1 MKAHKLTVLILT
13 ALLSAACAAKPQK
26 KAETA
31 SSTAS
36 PEPQPTPS
44 PSPSPTPT
52 PEKWAVQLQKL
63 NQDLTQQLVVAS
75 SGMPEKL
82 KFQAMDVLEALK
94 IANDASGIFT
104 NLTPSAHSQ
113 WLELHKNISE
123 TQCANLTAG
132 LKEAFPK
139 PQAQR
144 VIATAMNPEFWT
156 KFCQIAR
163 SQEVRQRYSLRLRA
177 DGAVDFNF
185 AAGESVESKESIT
198 FDLLAPAYVNVHA
211 FQKIEATL
219 ASERVQA
226 KLGEKFIQFKNL
238 LPAVQGLNEWYAWA
252 TALESVRNDILAT
265 LKAMPE
271 LPQETDRKL
280 AKTLLGGVSTWL
292 SQIEPILKEAE
303 EAQTGPARL
312 LMNSV
317 RMDQDFTD
325 HKSPSALYLE
335 ATQALESLSSNHLY
349 AGDLLTLELA
359 LGDIAPAASDS
370 YRQAAETFADPFE
383 KLETLSQGAK
393 ALAENSLK
401 TTR

>member
-1 MKAHKLTVLILT
+1 MKAHKLTVLVLA
-13 ALLSAACAAKPQK
+13 ALLGAACAAKSQK

-36 PEPQPTPS
+36 PGAKPQ
-44 PSPSPTPT
+44 PSPTPT

-75 SGMPEKL
+75 SGKPEKL

-123 TQCANLTAG
+123 TQCEKLQAG
-132 LKEAFPK
+132 LEEAFPR
-139 PQAQR
+139 PLFQR
-144 VIATAMNPEFWT
+144 VIVSATNPDFWT

-163 SQEVRQRYSLRLRA
+163 SQDVRQRYSLRLRA
-177 DGAVDFNF
+177 EGAVDFNF
-185 AAGESVESKESIT
+185 ATGESVESKESIT
-198 FDLLAPAYVNVHA
+198 FDLLAPIYVNLHA
-211 FQKIEATL
+211 FKKIEATL
-219 ASERVQA
+219 ASERAQA
-226 KLGEKFIQFKNL
+226 KLGEQFLRYKHL
-238 LPAVQGLNEWYAWA
+238 LPAAQGLNEWYAWA
-252 TALESVRNDILAT
+252 STLGLIRNDILT
-265 LKAMPE
+265 IVKDMPE
-271 LPQETDRKL
+271 LPREADRKL

-312 LMNSV
+312 LVNAV

-325 HKSPSALYLE
+325 HKSPSALYLD

-383 KLETLSQGAK
+383 KLETLSLGAK
-393 ALAENSLK
+393 NLAEKSL
-401 TTR
+401 TARR